1 MLSNLSLY
9 ERFIEMD
16 CVLDENV
23 RTEIADH
30 IHDLGA
36 NMVKYFAPIKVL
48 IIGFEAIQINR
59 NSS

>member
-9 ERFIEMD
+9 ERLIEMD

-23 RTEIADH
+23 RSEIADH
-30 IHDLGA
+30 IRDLGA
-36 NMVKYFAPIKVL
+36 NMVIFFAPTKVK
-48 IIGFEAIQINR
+48 IIGFEVIQINR